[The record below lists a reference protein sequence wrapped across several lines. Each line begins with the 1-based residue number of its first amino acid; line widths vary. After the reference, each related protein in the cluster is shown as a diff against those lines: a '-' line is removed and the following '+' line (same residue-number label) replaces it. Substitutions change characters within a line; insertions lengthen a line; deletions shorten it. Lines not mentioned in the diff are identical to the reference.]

1 MHKTGHDLWE
11 PDMICFWLVTWS
23 LELICSAVEISFLVR
38 QVDCRSSIGLQVSP
52 PIAYSFP
59 LPDQDPYILWKF
71 TPWIASFCNAFQLRL
86 FLRSQQSFQNFV
98 TKPHSITH
106 HCHSPIRSP
115 SAYILPQNDT
125 PSLTPVQIIYE
136 TTSCAFVF
144 TLFLEGF
151 GFKPLPGVRPT

>member
-1 MHKTGHDLWE
+1 MGIRYDLFLAS
-11 PDMICFWLVTWS
+11 DVITWAN
-23 LELICSAVEISFLVR
+23 LFG
-38 QVDCRSSIGLQVSP
+38 CRNFVFGEAGRL
-52 PIAYSFP
+52 PIKYRSTDQLTHRLLFP

-71 TPWIASFCNAFQLRL
+71 TPWIASFCNASQLRL

-115 SAYILPQNDT
+115 SAYILPQNNT